1 MADQEFITSQVDE
14 LSGSVSNAIEEV
26 VTALQRTLQA
36 KTSGEALEIINAMNI
51 EQVIELKTANIVS
64 KYVAAQKDILLSK
77 KLFAPIRE
85 KDLQALLSIS
95 EESFK
100 AHLRSMGSN
109 VKQQVV
115 NGIINNKTSTEILEA
130 IGKQGFGKVGMN
142 RIITDGMNNYSR
154 AVSAF
159 MIQDAPKDTK
169 YEYIGPADD
178 RTRFFCLEL
187 MSAGELTEAEIRDN
201 GWIDSLTAGGGI
213 NCRHNWELAAQDVKT
228 SFHNKDKA
236 QELINA

>member
-85 KDLQALLSIS
+85 KDFQALL
-95 EESFK
+95 
-100 AHLRSMGSN
+100 
-109 VKQQVV
+109 
-115 NGIINNKTSTEILEA
+115 
-130 IGKQGFGKVGMN
+130 
-142 RIITDGMNNYSR
+142 
-154 AVSAF
+154 
-159 MIQDAPKDTK
+159 
-169 YEYIGPADD
+169 
-178 RTRFFCLEL
+178 
-187 MSAGELTEAEIRDN
+187 
-201 GWIDSLTAGGGI
+201 
-213 NCRHNWELAAQDVKT
+213 
-228 SFHNKDKA
+228 
-236 QELINA
+236 